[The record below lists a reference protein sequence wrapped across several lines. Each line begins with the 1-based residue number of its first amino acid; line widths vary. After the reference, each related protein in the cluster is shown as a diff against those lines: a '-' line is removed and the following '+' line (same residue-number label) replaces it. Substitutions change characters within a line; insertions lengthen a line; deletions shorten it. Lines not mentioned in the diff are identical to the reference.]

1 VSEAPRARLTAEDGL
16 TADSV
21 AYLCGPPGMIDAARK
36 HLEALGLSPENI
48 FAEQFVA
55 SS

>member
-1 VSEAPRARLTAEDGL
+1 LVLTGNN
-16 TADSV
+16 
-21 AYLCGPPGMIDAARK
+21 LCGPPGMIEAARK